1 MTIHIGCGRILVC
14 KRNNGNCL
22 SFQLNDSPTLN
33 GNNRIIFELSI
44 LVDNVLNFIFLQCVV
59 LSNSVKLGNLILTKH
74 RIRHDLCTVLVS
86 MTLN

>member
-33 GNNRIIFELSI
+33 QDNRITFELSI
-44 LVDNVLNFIFLQCVV
+44 FVPHNLENFDFFSAL
-59 LSNSVKLGNLILTKH
+59 
-74 RIRHDLCTVLVS
+74 
-86 MTLN
+86 

>member
-33 GNNRIIFELSI
+33 QDNRITFELSI
-44 LVDNVLNFIFLQCVV
+44 FVPHNLENFDFSVRCGNIYSIIKFYKIGESYLNI
-59 LSNSVKLGNLILTKH
+59 T
-74 RIRHDLCTVLVS
+74 
-86 MTLN
+86 